1 MRRAIH
7 LFVFLLAANVPSL
20 HAAPPASYR
29 IAGIIVDSVTGQPL
43 EAAEVSIAPVTDL
56 DDQRTFLTSSDG
68 RFLFTDLPRGK
79 YRLTASCRGY
89 ALQAL
94 DEHEGYSTAVAVS
107 PGLDSEH
114 IRFRLAPSAVLTGVV
129 TDEWGD
135 PVRDAK
141 VLLFQRALFNGEH
154 TTRNVGETMT
164 DDQGRYRF
172 AHLRAGSYAVAVY
185 AKPWY
190 TQPRTPFVTRSLGE
204 QSGTETL
211 ATSVRED
218 APTPVPAGVLDF
230 ASNIGVVYPV
240 TFFPNATRLS
250 DAAAIAL
257 SAGTS
262 QTADFQLHTVPSI
275 HLRVRVPVQPPVLVT
290 VTSET
295 ASAAG
300 DNQEISNNTSEVEQ
314 SAAVD
319 LTLRIGHDFSEQLQ
333 PDRNEVA
340 PGIIELSGIPPGEMN
355 LVATSFVGANGGDYV
370 SRSKTVTIS
379 EDGEVNFAPPGVPV
393 NVSGVVVANQFSV
406 AASPAPASPDQLS
419 PEHLPSNLTLSF
431 RSLASGETYDAP
443 ISTTGKFSFP
453 GSQLSAGSY
462 EVELLSQGDL
472 RVSSVEATGATVS
485 GRTIEIP
492 AGQPVTLVV
501 HTAEAKCSLSGYAL
515 KNGKP
520 LAGVMLLLV
529 PQDPGHGTS
538 LYHRD
543 QSDSDGSFFMSPLFP
558 GKYTLLAIENGW
570 NLKWSDPA
578 VPFRYLPSGQ
588 PVTLALD
595 ASFSLNA
602 KVQ

>member
-1 MRRAIH
+1 MRRAIR
-7 LFVFLLAANVPSL
+7 LFVFLLAANATSL
-20 HAAPPASYR
+20 RAAPPAGYR
-29 IAGIIVDSVTGQPL
+29 ITGIIVDSVTGQPL

-79 YRLTASCRGY
+79 YRLTASRSGY

-94 DEHEGYSTAVAVS
+94 DEHEGYSTAIAVG

-114 IRFRLAPSAVLTGVV
+114 VRFRLAPSAVLTGVV

-141 VLLFQRALFNGEH
+141 VLFFQRTLFNGEH

-204 QSGTETL
+204 QSGAETL

-218 APTPVPAGVLDF
+218 APTPLPSGVPDF
-230 ASNIGVVYPV
+230 SSNIDVVYPV
-240 TFFPNATRLS
+240 IFFPNATRLA

-257 SAGTS
+257 AAGAT
-262 QTADFQLHTVPSI
+262 QTADFQLRAVPSV
-275 HLRVRVPVQPPVLVT
+275 HLRVRLPVESPVPVT
-290 VTSET
+290 VVSET
-295 ASAAG
+295 ASEGG
-300 DNQEISNNTSEVEQ
+300 DTQEASNITSEVEQ

-319 LTLRIGHDFSEQLQ
+319 LTLRIGQDFSEQLQ
-333 PDRNEVA
+333 PDRNEVS
-340 PGIIELSGIPPGEMN
+340 PGVIELSGIPPGEMN
-355 LVATSFVGANGGDYV
+355 LVATSFSGANGGGYV
-370 SRSKTVTIS
+370 SRSKTVTVSGDS
-379 EDGEVNFAPPGVPV
+379 EINLAPPGVPV
-393 NVSGVVVANQFSV
+393 NVSGVVVANQFS
-406 AASPAPASPDQLS
+406 AASPAPPSPDQPS
-419 PEHLPSNLTLSF
+419 PEDPPSNLTLSF

-443 ISTTGKFSFP
+443 ISNAGKFSFA
-453 GSQLSAGSY
+453 GSQLPAGSY

-472 RVSSVEATGATVS
+472 RVSTVEATGATVS
-485 GRTIEIP
+485 GRTIEIA

-515 KNGKP
+515 KNGRP

-529 PQDPGHGTS
+529 PQDPGYGTS

-570 NLKWSDPA
+570 NLEWSDPA
-578 VPFRYLPSGQ
+578 VLFRYLPSGQ
-588 PVTLALD
+588 PATLAPG
-595 ASFSLNA
+595 ASLSLNA